1 MSKSNKKKLEQLRK
15 RQIKQR
21 KKMEK
26 IILIGIA
33 VIALIVAAIHYEQ
46 TSVNGNNSATSALKK
61 PLSDFTVTLINGQKI
76 SSVSLEGQPMVVWF
90 MTTWCS
96 SCSETSQILQ
106 SQYYNTFRSDGITL
120 LQIENYNDLNQPGES
135 LSNFAA
141 QYGGVNEP
149 GWYIGTA
156 PQWVTEQYNPYSY
169 LDTYYL
175 VNSQGQIVGTG
186 QGLGANLNSVI
197 QTLA

>member
-26 IILIGIA
+26 IILTGIA

-76 SSVSLEGQPMVVWF
+76 SSVSLEGQPLVV
-90 MTTWCS
+90 
-96 SCSETSQILQ
+96 
-106 SQYYNTFRSDGITL
+106 
-120 LQIENYNDLNQPGES
+120 
-135 LSNFAA
+135 
-141 QYGGVNEP
+141 
-149 GWYIGTA
+149 
-156 PQWVTEQYNPYSY
+156 
-169 LDTYYL
+169 
-175 VNSQGQIVGTG
+175 
-186 QGLGANLNSVI
+186 
-197 QTLA
+197 